1 MKFSTRNILI
11 FHIFRFV
18 VKYDVEKIKK
28 QQKSD
33 QTMVRMILQDQ
44 DEFETLRRLDNTDES
59 IQSHMIN
66 NTIVANN
73 SEFFRNCSITV

>member
-1 MKFSTRNILI
+1 
-11 FHIFRFV
+11 
-18 VKYDVEKIKK
+18 
-28 QQKSD
+28 
-33 QTMVRMILQDQ
+33 MVRTILQDQ

-73 SEFFRNCSITV
+73 SEFYLDIIAYQHEFCVT